1 MRQHLVVALRIACMC
16 GLLLGNAFLYRLL
29 LSTGKPPT
37 VFDTVYAHCVV
48 TLVALV
54 YYCVGKFCMTACY
67 PPKHRP
73 RRVSLV
79 PRDADGNYVDM
90 QLTTATEVVRGTPRL
105 NLQNVWVFVYGV
117 GFILFV
123 AGYSVLGLNPLCL
136 SSFGFGMGALA
147 LDELVCPRHA
157 MSQVYSSVRVGAML
171 TATVAVCLV
180 SLDIFRVEMLE
191 FAAKL
196 DIYSF
201 VFSVCLPN
209 VAPFL
214 MIAVRDSRRFSVGSV
229 LEVCEFGLPFT
240 AFLGVFHLCVAYGQ
254 RFELEN
260 SSVMGH
266 GLFLNETWNRA
277 VFSAQIRTD
286 GPFFLFYALTP
297 LLVCPAVFAYVS
309 CVLEGCSIDPL
320 LAVGLTLCV
329 HVLTER
335 EVSPLGIY
343 GTVCCGLAVCI
354 RVIGEVSAELS
365 PLPRSDPS
373 QLSQDV
379 IWERNVHR
387 AAVADEL
394 TRELGESEVINA

>member
-1 MRQHLVVALRIACMC
+1 MRRHVVIALRIACIC

-54 YYCVGKFCMTACY
+54 YYCVGKFCMNACY

-79 PRDADGNYVDM
+79 PRDSDGNYVDM
-90 QLTTATEVVRGTPRL
+90 QLTTATEVIRGAPRL

-117 GFILFV
+117 GFILFI

-136 SSFGFGMGALA
+136 ASFGFGMGTLA

-157 MSQVYSSVRVGAML
+157 MTQLYTSVRVGALL
-171 TATVAVCLV
+171 TGTVSVCLV
-180 SLDIFRVEMLE
+180 TMDLFRVEILE
-191 FAAKL
+191 FASKL

-209 VAPFL
+209 LAPFIT
-214 MIAVRDSRRFSVGSV
+214 IAVRDNRRFSVGSV

-254 RFELEN
+254 RFERES
-260 SSVMGH
+260 SSVVGH

-277 VFSAQIRTD
+277 VLSAQIRTD

-320 LAVGLTLCV
+320 LAVGLALCV
-329 HVLTER
+329 HVLVESDI
-335 EVSPLGIY
+335 SPLGIY
-343 GTVCCGLAVCI
+343 GTIGCAVAVCI
-354 RVIGEVSAELS
+354 RVVGEFSADF
-365 PLPRSDPS
+365 PLHPRSEPS
-373 QLSQDV
+373 HLTQEIV
-379 IWERNVHR
+379 WERSR
-387 AAVADEL
+387 VADEL
-394 TRELGESEVINA
+394 TRDLGEPEAL

>member
-1 MRQHLVVALRIACMC
+1 MRRHVVIALRIAFIC

-54 YYCVGKFCMTACY
+54 YYCVGKFCMNACY

-79 PRDADGNYVDM
+79 PRDSDGNYVDM
-90 QLTTATEVVRGTPRL
+90 QLTTATEVIRGAPRL

-117 GFILFV
+117 GFILFI

-136 SSFGFGMGALA
+136 ASFGFGMGTLA

-157 MSQVYSSVRVGAML
+157 MTQLYTSVRVGALL
-171 TATVAVCLV
+171 TGTVSVCLV
-180 SLDIFRVEMLE
+180 TMDLFRVEILE
-191 FAAKL
+191 FASKL

-209 VAPFL
+209 LAPFIT
-214 MIAVRDSRRFSVGSV
+214 IAVRDNRRFSVGSV

-254 RFELEN
+254 RFELES
-260 SSVMGH
+260 SSVVGH

-277 VFSAQIRTD
+277 VLSAQIRTD

-320 LAVGLTLCV
+320 LAVGLALCV
-329 HVLTER
+329 HVLVESDI
-335 EVSPLGIY
+335 SPLGIY
-343 GTVCCGLAVCI
+343 GTICCAVAVCI
-354 RVIGEVSAELS
+354 RVVGEFSADF
-365 PLPRSDPS
+365 PLHPRSEPS
-373 QLSQDV
+373 HLTQEIV
-379 IWERNVHR
+379 WERSR
-387 AAVADEL
+387 VADEL
-394 TRELGESEVINA
+394 TRDLGEAEAL